1 MMKMKESII
10 ITALLFA
17 LVGHAMAAA
26 TTMSVADSKGA
37 KGETVKVPINV
48 AGASN
53 LGALGLS
60 LTYDSSVLKGIR
72 AEGGTLASNSM
83 VESNELKPGTLRI
96 SLIDSKGILGDGGIV
111 DVTFEVLGDTGTST
125 QISMEAVGWDTN
137 RLDVPLKTS
146 PGTFRVEEKGFPIV
160 PVLIAI
166 VVLLVLFFVVKKI
179 SKKKK

>member
-1 MMKMKESII
+1 MKKSII
-10 ITALLFA
+10 IAVLLCA

-26 TTMSVADSKGA
+26 TTMSVADSQGTKGD
-37 KGETVKVPINV
+37 KVKVPINV

-60 LTYDSSVLKGIR
+60 LTYNSSVLKGIE

-83 VESNELKPGTLRI
+83 VESNELGPGTLRI

-137 RLDVPLKTS
+137 HLDIPLKTS
-146 PGTFRVEEKGFPIV
+146 PGTFRVEEKGFPM
-160 PVLIAI
+160 VLIIAVI